1 MKNIFLTIKRQ
12 LATISPSKMI
22 LMLLGVML
30 SISAF
35 AEGTD
40 LLSGTTENLVN
51 TIKGSGSIYLYLAE
65 GILSLAAF
73 IKTKNILVLS
83 GIIVVSVF
91 INVMLKVAG
100 V

>member
-1 MKNIFLTIKRQ
+1 MKNFILSIKQQ
-12 LATISPSKMI
+12 LDNITPNMMLVLFG
-22 LMLLGVML
+22 LML
-30 SISAF
+30 SASAF
-35 AEGTD
+35 ADGTD
-40 LLSGTTENLVN
+40 ILAGTSENLVN

-65 GILSLAAF
+65 GIISLAAF